1 MPSMNEDIERYPV
14 FMVNSNGKLKQIRI
28 ESTDDYNHY
37 EFELHHF
44 IPKSIRKNNTEL
56 YERIVHLQKLILL
69 PKDVHHSIHAGKGYR
84 GLENWEL
91 LFNRKQWR
99 SGVYENRTGNDTLG
113 SVYVKAA
120 WGHNQDN

>member
-1 MPSMNEDIERYPV
+1 MPSMNEDIAQYPV
-14 FMVNSNGKLKQIRI
+14 YMVNSNGKLKQIKI

-44 IPKSIRKNNTEL
+44 IPQSIRKNNPEL

-69 PKDVHHSIHAGKGYR
+69 QRDVHHSIHAGAGYR

-91 LFNRKQWR
+91 LFSRKQWR
-99 SGVYENRTGNDTLG
+99 NGVYERYNNDAFG
-113 SVYVKAA
+113 CVFIESA
-120 WGHNQDN
+120 GR

>member
-1 MPSMNEDIERYPV
+1 MPSMNEDIAKYPV
-14 FMVNSNGKLKQIRI
+14 FMVNPNGKLKQIRI

-44 IPKSIRKNNTEL
+44 VPQSIRKTQPEL

-84 GLENWEL
+84 GLAWWEL
-91 LFNRKQWR
+91 VFNRKKWR
-99 SGVYENRTGNDTLG
+99 AGVYEDRTGNDAISSL
-113 SVYVKAA
+113 SIQAA
-120 WGHNQDN
+120 WSHNQDN

>member
-1 MPSMNEDIERYPV
+1 MNNDIKQFPIYKLL
-14 FMVNSNGKLKQIRI
+14 NGKLIKILWI
-28 ESTDDYNHY
+28 KSTDDYNHY

-44 IPKSIRKNNTEL
+44 IPQSIRKNNPEL

-99 SGVYENRTGNDTLG
+99 SGVYERYNNDTFG
-113 SVYVKAA
+113 SVFVEFT
-120 WGHNQDN
+120 GR

>member
-14 FMVNSNGKLKQIRI
+14 FTVNSNGKLKQIRI

-44 IPKSIRKNNTEL
+44 IPQSIRKNNPEL

-69 PKDVHHSIHAGKGYR
+69 PRDVHHSIHAGKGYR
-84 GLENWEL
+84 GLEWWEL
-91 LFNRKQWR
+91 VFNRKKWR
-99 SGVYENRTGNDTLG
+99 AGVYEDRTGNDAISSL
-113 SVYVKAA
+113 SVKAA